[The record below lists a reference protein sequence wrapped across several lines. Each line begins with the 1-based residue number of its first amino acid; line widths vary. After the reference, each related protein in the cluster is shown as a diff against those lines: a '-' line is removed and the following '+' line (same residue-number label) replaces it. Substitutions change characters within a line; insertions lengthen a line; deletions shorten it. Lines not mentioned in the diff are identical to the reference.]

1 MPIYFSY
8 AQTIRGTQT
17 SVNGGAPNYAIFGNV
32 GDSWSWTGAMET
44 RTVFEI
50 NDTAVNFNGDPT
62 DDNEGIAPDRD
73 IGGSGQQSMEIGGVQ
88 RAVIY
93 DYSFSVTDGTN
104 TYEIAVIDADLDA
117 DSRLDSAGED
127 GYYLIFI
134 GTPPPPDTALTINNA
149 EVDNSTSRT
158 HASMGGQAVCFMAG
172 TLIATDRGPRRI
184 ETLQPGD
191 RLRTLDHGWQPLRWL
206 GQMEVLGVGRLA
218 PVRIARGALGNDR
231 TLWVSPQHRML
242 VSDWRAELLFGA
254 SEVLVPAIALVDGQ
268 QITRV
273 ARRRVSYC
281 HLLFDRHQIIHA
293 EGCLSE
299 SLYPGEIARGALGL
313 AGQLALRQA
322 LPGRDLSPEAYGPLA
337 RPTLRVRE
345 GALLRL
351 RGYAAQG
358 RERRGC
364 AA

>member
-17 SVNGGAPNYAIFGNV
+17 TLNGGSANYGLFANV
-32 GDSWSWTGAMET
+32 GDTWSWTGSMT
-44 RTVFEI
+44 RTNVREER
-50 NDTAVNFNGDPT
+50 NDATQFNGDP
-62 DDNEGIAPDRD
+62 DADNEGFAAQHD
-73 IGGSGQQSMEIGGVQ
+73 IGGNSQQTMNIAGVD

-104 TYEIAVIDADLDA
+104 TYEIAVIDADLDGDSRA
-117 DSRLDSAGED
+117 DSPGED

-134 GTPPPPDTALTINNA
+134 GTPPPPDTVLTVANA
-149 EVDNSTSRT
+149 QVHNSDTRAHSE
-158 HASMGGQAVCFMAG
+158 MGAQAVCFMAG

-254 SEVLVPAIALVDGQ
+254 SEVLVPAIALVDGE

-273 ARRRVSYC
+273 SRRRVSYC

-351 RGYAAQG
+351 RGYAAHG

>member
-8 AQTIRGTQT
+8 AQTVRGTQT
-17 SVNGGAPNYAIFGNV
+17 SVNGGAPNYASFGSV

-44 RTVFEI
+44 RTVYE
-50 NDTAVNFNGDPT
+50 NDNTAINFNGDPT
-62 DDNEGIAPDRD
+62 DNNEGISAVHD
-73 IGGSGQQSMEIGGVQ
+73 IGGTGQQSMEI
-88 RAVIY
+88 
-93 DYSFSVTDGTN
+93 
-104 TYEIAVIDADLDA
+104 
-117 DSRLDSAGED
+117 D
-127 GYYLIFI
+127 GYFLIII

-231 TLWVSPQHRML
+231 ALWVSPQHRML

-254 SEVLVPAIALVDGQ
+254 SEVLVPALALVDGR

-351 RGYAAQG
+351 RGYAAHG